1 MPTPIYSTSG
11 AERTLAASG
20 AYEYSEILKVAEKKL
35 VCLQLAYDA
44 AAIGGYPVI
53 LPLVSYAENQP
64 SPTDDAWFAMP
75 ATDGV
80 PAATSL
86 SGALPAGAD
95 YTLAPSVGLVDV
107 RPLAVKPLAA
117 ATATSN
123 EVRQSIA
130 LDLSSVPG
138 ARWLMFAIAEVG
150 VTATPGAA
158 LVTATVG

>member
-1 MPTPIYSTSG
+1 MPTPMFHTAG

-20 AYEYSEILKVAEKKL
+20 AYEYSEILSVSERKL

-44 AAIGGYPVI
+44 AAIGGYPVLI
-53 LPLVSYAENQP
+53 PLVSFAQDAP
-64 SPTDDAWFAMP
+64 AAGDDAWFAMP
-75 ATDGV
+75 ASDGM
-80 PAATSL
+80 PTPTSL

-107 RPLAVKPLAA
+107 KPLAVRPMAA
-117 ATATSN
+117 ASATTN
-123 EVRQSIA
+123 EIRQSIA

-138 ARWLMFAIAEVG
+138 ARWLQFAIAEVG

-158 LVTATVG
+158 LVTASVS

>member
-1 MPTPIYSTSG
+1 MPTPIYSTAG

-20 AYEYSEILKVAEKKL
+20 AYEYSEILRVAEKKL
-35 VCLQLAYDA
+35 ACLQLAYDA

-53 LPLVSYAENQP
+53 IPLVSYAEDAP
-64 SPTDDAWFAMP
+64 AVGDDAWFAMP
-75 ATDGV
+75 ASDGM
-80 PAATSL
+80 PTPTSL

-95 YTLAPSVGLVDV
+95 YTLAPGVGLVDV
-107 RPLAVKPLAA
+107 RPLAVRPLAA
-117 ATATSN
+117 ATATTN

-138 ARWLMFAIAEVG
+138 ARWLMVAIAEVG

-158 LVTATVG
+158 LVTATVA

>member
-1 MPTPIYSTSG
+1 MINLYHQGG
-11 AERTLAASG
+11 AEKTLPASG
-20 AYEYSEILKVAEKKL
+20 AFEYSEILNVGAKEL
-35 VCLQLAYDA
+35 VGLQVAYDA

-53 LPLVSYAENQP
+53 IPLVSYASDQP
-64 SPTDDAWFAMP
+64 ATTADEWFAMP
-75 ATDGV
+75 ASDGV

-117 ATATSN
+117 ATATTN

-138 ARWLMFAIAEVG
+138 ARWLLLAIAEVG

>member
-1 MPTPIYSTSG
+1 MPTPIYSTAG

-53 LPLVSYAENQP
+53 LPLVSYAEDAP
-64 SPTDDAWFAMP
+64 AATDDAWFAMP
-75 ATDGV
+75 ASDGV

-117 ATATSN
+117 ATATTN

-138 ARWLMFAIAEVG
+138 ARWLLLAIAEVG

>member
-1 MPTPIYSTSG
+1 MPTPIYSTAG

-20 AYEYSEILKVAEKKL
+20 AYEYSEILRVAEKKL
-35 VCLQLAYDA
+35 ACLQLAYDA

-53 LPLVSYAENQP
+53 IPLVSYAEDAP
-64 SPTDDAWFAMP
+64 DVGDDAWFTLPASDGMP
-75 ATDGV
+75 T
-80 PAATSL
+80 PTSL

-107 RPLAVKPLAA
+107 RPLAVRPLAA
-117 ATATSN
+117 ATATTN

-130 LDLSSVPG
+130 LDLTSVPG
-138 ARWLMFAIAEVG
+138 ARWLMVAIAEVG

-158 LVTATVG
+158 LVTATVA

>member
-20 AYEYSEILKVAEKKL
+20 AYEYSEILKVAEKEL

-53 LPLVSYAENQP
+53 IPLVSYAEDAP
-64 SPTDDAWFAMP
+64 AATDDAWFAMP

-107 RPLAVKPLAA
+107 RPLAAKPLAA
-117 ATATSN
+117 ATGTGN

-138 ARWLMFAIAEVG
+138 ARWLLLAIAEVG

>member
-1 MPTPIYSTSG
+1 MTTNLYHNAGS
-11 AERTLAASG
+11 ERTLAASG
-20 AYEYSEILKVAEKKL
+20 AYEYSDVLQVAGRDL

-64 SPTDDAWFAMP
+64 AAGDDVWFALP

-117 ATATSN
+117 ATATTN